1 MHSWSR
7 SDPSPS
13 TANPLPGLLTLLR
26 HAAAEPFGMHTLS
39 QVDLM
44 SGTRTRQRRPEG
56 AATVLLQGRVSP
68 ETRAEVQAA
77 AAESGVSIAYYL
89 EALVSQLIRD
99 KGGLPTVARPRP
111 QDMELPIAD
120 VA

>member
-1 MHSWSR
+1 
-7 SDPSPS
+7 
-13 TANPLPGLLTLLR
+13 
-26 HAAAEPFGMHTLS
+26 MHTLS

-99 KGGLPTVARPRP
+99 NGALPTVARPRP

>member
-1 MHSWSR
+1 
-7 SDPSPS
+7 
-13 TANPLPGLLTLLR
+13 
-26 HAAAEPFGMHTLS
+26 
-39 QVDLM
+39 
-44 SGTRTRQRRPEG
+44 
-56 AATVLLQGRVSP
+56 
-68 ETRAEVQAA
+68 VQAA

-99 KGGLPTVARPRP
+99 NGALPTVARPRP